1 MKRSYINYMLIA
13 ALFSIFSTASG
24 QGSIPKLTFGT
35 KLSGAQEVTNPPGGI
50 PTSTNGNARVEFNK
64 GLSKANYEVTVR
76 SGIGITLAHLH
87 CASAG
92 VNGPI
97 VVTLFSN
104 PLGQNNDG
112 RLVTGTIE
120 NADITDVS
128 DNPACG
134 VQVNNIAALA
144 FAIRAGKVY
153 VNVHDLANPNG
164 VARGQLLE
172 LKEK

>member
-1 MKRSYINYMLIA
+1 MKRSYINYVLIA
-13 ALFSIFSTASG
+13 ALFSIFSMASG
-24 QGSIPKLTFGT
+24 QESTPKLRFRTN
-35 KLSGAQEVTNPPGGI
+35 LSGAQEITDPPGGI
-50 PTSTNGNARVEFNK
+50 ITTTNGNARVEFNRA
-64 GLSKANYEVTVR
+64 LSRANYEVTVR

-104 PLGQNNDG
+104 PSGQNIEG
-112 RLVTGTIE
+112 QLVTGTIE
-120 NADITDVS
+120 NADIKDVS
-128 DNPACG
+128 DDRACG

-153 VNVHDLANPNG
+153 VNVHNLANPDG
-164 VARGQLLE
+164 VVRGQLLE